1 MSFFF
6 KLNCD
11 VGSGYTS
18 MVDDACDHPGG
29 ANLSCVHLAR
39 AEIGQHFLP
48 GPTVPLPSL
57 TLSWCVPGG
66 RGRTETS
73 ANTES
78 THVGECVCVCVCVC
92 VRACGHACVLARA
105 RACVCVCVCVCV
117 TYVKR
122 P

>member
-18 MVDDACDHPGG
+18 MVDDACDHPDG

-92 VRACGHACVLARA
+92 VRACVHACVLARA
-105 RACVCVCVCVCV
+105 RACVCVCV
-117 TYVKR
+117 
-122 P
+122 